1 MTERRNPESASGVT
15 LHKAWL
21 CLILGLLC
29 LSLALNGY
37 ILYTRSL
44 AFDQAVAVLDTLRA
58 QLDDLGR
65 QSLSTEVQ
73 IDQVV
78 PISATLPFDYVFT
91 VPVDTVYPLSTVVNT
106 GFELPLL
113 GWQDIAVPIQAEIPL
128 QLDLD
133 VPVQAEI
140 PISFT
145 YQLQMTIPIEVA
157 WPPEILS
164 PLQEILREAEDALR

>member
-1 MTERRNPESASGVT
+1 MTERRNPESPSGVT
-15 LHKAWL
+15 LHKVWL

-44 AFDQAVAVLDTLRA
+44 TLGQAVAVLDTLRA
-58 QLDDLGR
+58 QLDDLGS

-73 IDQVV
+73 IDQAV

-140 PISFT
+140 PISLT

>member
-1 MTERRNPESASGVT
+1 MTERRNPESPSGVT

-37 ILYTRSL
+37 ILYTRSQ
-44 AFDQAVAVLDTLRA
+44 ARSQAVAVLDTLRA
-58 QLDDLGR
+58 QLDDLGS
-65 QSLSTEVQ
+65 QSLTTEVQ
-73 IDQVV
+73 IDQTL

-106 GFELPLL
+106 GFELPIF
-113 GWQDIAVPIQAEIPL
+113 GWQDVTVPIQAEIPVKL
-128 QLDLD
+128 NLD

-140 PISFT
+140 PISLT
-145 YQLQMTIPIEVA
+145 YHLQTTIPIKVA
-157 WPPEILS
+157 WPPEVLS
-164 PLQEILREAEDALR
+164 PLEEILREAEDALR